1 MVHPQHFACHL
12 CLLGLLAPAATLSAQ
27 TVLSGVVR
35 DSATG
40 APIPHAEVL
49 ITALNRR
56 EVADAQGRFTMHTVP
71 GGRHLVLVRAIGY
84 RAMGQPVEVAS
95 IGTTR
100 VEFTLT
106 SEAVELDSV
115 VVTERPSMRG
125 VGTWG
130 YQAFE
135 ERRRTRPGG
144 IFLDSTF
151 FRQNEVLD
159 LRGALRRG
167 GVPLDRRSGFAVVGR
182 PAIRSMRS
190 PRSECPVAVYLDGM
204 PYRGNPV
211 PTLHAGVIAAVEV
224 YTSVAQIP
232 PQFDRLD
239 QECGVM
245 LIWTRR

>member
-1 MVHPQHFACHL
+1 MVHPRHFACHL
-12 CLLGLLAPAATLSAQ
+12 SLLGLLAPAATLSAQ

-151 FRQNEVLD
+151 FRQNEALD
-159 LRGALRRG
+159 MRGALRRG
-167 GVPLDRRSGFAVVGR
+167 GVPLDRRYGWFVVGR
-182 PAIRSMRS
+182 PSGTRF
-190 PRSECPVAVYLDGM
+190 ECRVAMWVDGM
-204 PYRGNPV
+204 PVTGITIRDFHPGMV
-211 PTLHAGVIAAVEV
+211 QAVEV
-224 YTSVAQIP
+224 YRGVAQIP